1 MRKFIFTLSFLNLFT
16 FTAATAQ
23 VAKWVIHPS
32 YDHIRMLGDGYYIV
46 SQNDKYGILD
56 ATEKEIVP
64 LQYDSISP
72 FNSHMGLLFNDG
84 KCIGYT
90 SDKGEVHDFS
100 AHQFKLGSMSR
111 FSDGYLAV
119 YNPTGYW
126 YVRAED
132 GSALG
137 PFAYASPF
145 CEGYAWVRA
154 PKSMKHVLDGGF
166 TYDVIDAKT
175 SQPAELNLGEEYD
188 REDIDF
194 VSACSNG
201 KSIIVLKK
209 RFYEYEYKTGKL
221 TPMSTDGD
229 PENKKSRVTANERPV
244 RVNTEAKG
252 YSITFKQGT
261 MTFDHLMRLTG
272 IGYTGQPS
280 RTIRVPQETV
290 PEPQSTIKAIVYNGT
305 QLLGL
310 QCEGKEVLP
319 AQFDD
324 VTKVWGNEA
333 LVSQKGKFGV
343 VAIDPKASCRFV
355 LNEGLD
361 IGFEHKTAKS
371 NIKVVCPPYMTLSLM
386 TLTSAD
392 DNCRINI
399 DTRRENVNVET
410 AVLSYETT
418 LNIPEEIGLERTPS
432 TVKFSL
438 NYDGLKFSPAIIPY
452 NKWYINNY
460 AVEMLSHQMTGSVLT
475 AEISIRNT
483 GKRDGMNYFRDVNIE
498 AEDSVVCSFSKMTEE
513 IYTAR
518 MFGWTH
524 PTVRFNVDITEDGCP
539 TISYPFEVNVRGGG
553 SAVAKESDG
562 GDSKKPAIV
571 NGKGKVKKTTTKSSK
586 PQPKKDDKKVLFV
599 PK

>member
-1 MRKFIFTLSFLNLFT
+1 MRKILLSIILISSMC
-16 FTAATAQ
+16 AYGQ

-46 SQNDKYGILD
+46 SQNNKYGILD

-100 AHQFKLGSMSR
+100 AHQYKLGSMSR

-119 YNPTGYW
+119 YNATGYW

-132 GSALG
+132 GSAIG
-137 PFAYASPF
+137 PYAYASPF

-154 PKSMKHVLDGGF
+154 PKSMKHILDGGY
-166 TYDVIDAKT
+166 TYDILDAKT
-175 SQPAELNLGEEYD
+175 GKSAELNLGEDYD
-188 REDIDF
+188 HEDIDF
-194 VSACSNG
+194 ISSPSNG

-209 RFYEYEYKTGKL
+209 RFYEYEYKSAKL
-221 TPMSTDGD
+221 TPLSTDGD
-229 PENKKSRVTANERPV
+229 LENKKTRVIANERPV
-244 RVNTEAKG
+244 KVNTEEKG
-252 YSITFKQGT
+252 YSIMFKQGT

-280 RTIRVPQETV
+280 RQIAVPQDEV
-290 PEPQSTIKAIVYNGT
+290 PDPKSSIKAIVYNGT
-305 QLLGL
+305 DLLGL
-310 QCEGKEVLP
+310 QYEGKEVLP
-319 AQFDD
+319 AQFED
-324 VTKVWGNEA
+324 VEKVWDNEA
-333 LVSQKGKFGV
+333 LVQLKGKFGV
-343 VAIDPKASCRFV
+343 VSVDSKASCRFV

-371 NIKVVCPPYMTLSLM
+371 SIKVVCPPYMTLSLM
-386 TLTSAD
+386 TLSSED

-432 TVKFSL
+432 SVKFSL

-460 AVEMLSHQMTGSVLT
+460 AVQMLSHQVNGSVLT
-475 AEISIRNT
+475 AEIMIRNT
-483 GKRDGMNYFRDVNIE
+483 GQRDGMNYFRDVNIE
-498 AEDSVVCSFSKMTEE
+498 AEDSVICSFSKMTEE
-513 IYTAR
+513 LYTAR
-518 MFGWTH
+518 MYGWRDKE
-524 PTVRFNVDITEDGCP
+524 VRFNVDITEDGCP
-539 TISYPFEVNVRGGG
+539 TISYPFEISVR
-553 SAVAKESDG
+553 SNNTAVKEKESDAAS
-562 GDSKKPAIV
+562 DKPAIV
-571 NGKGKVKKTTTKSSK
+571 NATGKVKKKSKAK
-586 PQPKKDDKKVLFV
+586 PAAKKDDKKVLFV

>member
-1 MRKFIFTLSFLNLFT
+1 MRKILLSIILISSMC
-16 FTAATAQ
+16 AYGQ

-46 SQNDKYGILD
+46 SQNNKYGILD

-100 AHQFKLGSMSR
+100 AHQYKLGSMSR

-119 YNPTGYW
+119 YNATGYW

-132 GSALG
+132 GSAIG
-137 PFAYASPF
+137 PYAYASPF

-154 PKSMKHVLDGGF
+154 PKSMKHILDGGY
-166 TYDVIDAKT
+166 TYDILDAKT
-175 SQPAELNLGEEYD
+175 GKSAELNLGEDYD
-188 REDIDF
+188 HEDIDF
-194 VSACSNG
+194 ISSPSNG

-209 RFYEYEYKTGKL
+209 RFYEYEYKSAKL
-221 TPMSTDGD
+221 TPLSTDGD
-229 PENKKSRVTANERPV
+229 LENKKTRVIANERPV
-244 RVNTEAKG
+244 KVNTEEKG
-252 YSITFKQGT
+252 YSIMFKQGT

-280 RTIRVPQETV
+280 RQIAVPQDEV
-290 PEPQSTIKAIVYNGT
+290 PDSKSSIKAIVYNGT
-305 QLLGL
+305 DLLGL
-310 QCEGKEVLP
+310 QYEGKEVLP
-319 AQFDD
+319 AQFED
-324 VTKVWGNEA
+324 VEKVWDNEA
-333 LVSQKGKFGV
+333 LVQQKGKFGV
-343 VAIDPKASCRFV
+343 VSVDSKASCRFV

-371 NIKVVCPPYMTLSLM
+371 SIKVVCPPYMTLSLM
-386 TLTSAD
+386 TLSSED

-432 TVKFSL
+432 SVKFSL

-460 AVEMLSHQMTGSVLT
+460 AVQMLSHQVSGSVLT
-475 AEISIRNT
+475 AEIMIRNT
-483 GKRDGMNYFRDVNIE
+483 GQRDGMNYFRDVNIE
-498 AEDSVVCSFSKMTEE
+498 AEDSVICSFSKMTEE
-513 IYTAR
+513 LYTAR
-518 MFGWTH
+518 MYGWH
-524 PTVRFNVDITEDGCP
+524 DKEVRFNVDITEDGCP
-539 TISYPFEVNVRGGG
+539 TISYPFEISVR
-553 SAVAKESDG
+553 SNNTAVKEKESDAA
-562 GDSKKPAIV
+562 SEKPAIV
-571 NGKGKVKKTTTKSSK
+571 NATGKVKKKSKAK
-586 PQPKKDDKKVLFV
+586 PAAKKDDKKVLFV

>member
-1 MRKFIFTLSFLNLFT
+1 MKN
-16 FTAATAQ
+16 
-23 VAKWVIHPS
+23 
-32 YDHIRMLGDGYYIV
+32 G
-46 SQNDKYGILD
+46 KYGVV
-56 ATEKEIVP
+56 TV
-64 LQYDSISP
+64 
-72 FNSHMGLLFNDG
+72 
-84 KCIGYT
+84 
-90 SDKGEVHDFS
+90 
-100 AHQFKLGSMSR
+100 
-111 FSDGYLAV
+111 
-119 YNPTGYW
+119 
-126 YVRAED
+126 
-132 GSALG
+132 
-137 PFAYASPF
+137 
-145 CEGYAWVRA
+145 
-154 PKSMKHVLDGGF
+154 
-166 TYDVIDAKT
+166 
-175 SQPAELNLGEEYD
+175 
-188 REDIDF
+188 
-194 VSACSNG
+194 
-201 KSIIVLKK
+201 
-209 RFYEYEYKTGKL
+209 
-221 TPMSTDGD
+221 D
-229 PENKKSRVTANERPV
+229 PN
-244 RVNTEAKG
+244 
-252 YSITFKQGT
+252 
-261 MTFDHLMRLTG
+261 H
-272 IGYTGQPS
+272 
-280 RTIRVPQETV
+280 
-290 PEPQSTIKAIVYNGT
+290 
-305 QLLGL
+305 
-310 QCEGKEVLP
+310 
-319 AQFDD
+319 
-324 VTKVWGNEA
+324 
-333 LVSQKGKFGV
+333 
-343 VAIDPKASCRFV
+343 SCRFI
-355 LNEGLD
+355 LNDNLA

-553 SAVAKESDG
+553 QAAAKESDG
-562 GDSKKPAIV
+562 GESKKPAIV
-571 NGKGKVKKTTTKSSK
+571 NGKGKVKKTTKSSK
-586 PQPKKDDKKVLFV
+586 PQPKKDEKKVLFV

>member
-1 MRKFIFTLSFLNLFT
+1 M
-16 FTAATAQ
+16 
-23 VAKWVIHPS
+23 
-32 YDHIRMLGDGYYIV
+32 
-46 SQNDKYGILD
+46 
-56 ATEKEIVP
+56 
-64 LQYDSISP
+64 
-72 FNSHMGLLFNDG
+72 
-84 KCIGYT
+84 
-90 SDKGEVHDFS
+90 
-100 AHQFKLGSMSR
+100 
-111 FSDGYLAV
+111 
-119 YNPTGYW
+119 
-126 YVRAED
+126 
-132 GSALG
+132 
-137 PFAYASPF
+137 
-145 CEGYAWVRA
+145 
-154 PKSMKHVLDGGF
+154 
-166 TYDVIDAKT
+166 
-175 SQPAELNLGEEYD
+175 
-188 REDIDF
+188 
-194 VSACSNG
+194 
-201 KSIIVLKK
+201 
-209 RFYEYEYKTGKL
+209 
-221 TPMSTDGD
+221 
-229 PENKKSRVTANERPV
+229 

-553 SAVAKESDG
+553 QAAAKESDG
-562 GDSKKPAIV
+562 GESKKPAIV
-571 NGKGKVKKTTTKSSK
+571 NGKGKVKKTTKSSK
-586 PQPKKDDKKVLFV
+586 PQPKKDEKKVLFV

>member
-1 MRKFIFTLSFLNLFT
+1 MMKKTLFT
-16 FTAATAQ
+16 ITLFHLFIYTVACAQ

-46 SQNDKYGILD
+46 SQNAKYGILD
-56 ATEKEIVP
+56 AKEKEIVP

-72 FNSHMGLLFNDG
+72 FNSHMGLLYNDG

-100 AHQFKLGSMSR
+100 AHQYKLGSMSR

-132 GSALG
+132 GSAIG
-137 PFAYASPF
+137 PYAYASPF
-145 CEGYAWVRA
+145 CEGYAWVRV
-154 PKSMKHVLDGGF
+154 PKSLKHILDGGY
-166 TYDVIDAKT
+166 TYDVLDAKT
-175 SQPAELNLGEEYD
+175 GEPAELALGEDYD
-188 REDIDF
+188 KEDIDF
-194 VSACSNG
+194 ISACSNG

-209 RFYEYEYKTGKL
+209 RFYEYDYKTAKL
-221 TPMSTDGD
+221 TPLSTDGD
-229 PENKKSRVTANERPV
+229 IENKKSRVTAIERPV
-244 RVNTEAKG
+244 KVNTEEKG
-252 YSITFKQGT
+252 YSIMFKQGT

-280 RTIRVPQETV
+280 RQIAVPQDET
-290 PEPQSTIKAIVYNGT
+290 PDPKSSIKAIVYNGT
-305 QLLGL
+305 DLLGL

-319 AQFDD
+319 AQFED
-324 VTKVWGNEA
+324 VVKVWDNEA
-333 LVSQKGKFGV
+333 QVKQKGKYGV
-343 VAIDPKASCRFV
+343 VSIDPKASCRFV

-386 TLTSAD
+386 TLSSD
-392 DNCRINI
+392 DNNCRINI

-432 TVKFSL
+432 SVKFSL
-438 NYDGLKFSPAIIPY
+438 NYDGLRFSPAIIPY

-460 AVEMLSHQMTGSVLT
+460 AVQMLSHQVSGSVLT
-475 AEISIRNT
+475 AEIMIRNT
-483 GKRDGMNYFRDVNIE
+483 GQRDGMNYFRDVNIE
-498 AEDSVVCSFSKMTEE
+498 AEDSVICSFSKMTEE
-513 IYTAR
+513 LYTAR
-518 MFGWTH
+518 MYGWH
-524 PTVRFNVDITEDGCP
+524 EKEVRFNVDITEDGCP
-539 TISYPFEVNVRGGG
+539 TISYPFEINVR
-553 SAVAKESDG
+553 SSNTAVKEKETDAAAE
-562 GDSKKPAIV
+562 KPAIV
-571 NGKGKVKKTTTKSSK
+571 NATGKVKKKSKAK
-586 PQPKKDDKKVLFV
+586 PATKKDDKKVLFV